1 MRKQNNMPL
10 SDIHRRKRG
19 KNYFSLAV
27 IVAFIMGLFYLTML
41 KVGGA

>member
-1 MRKQNNMPL
+1 MPL

-19 KNYFSLAV
+19 KNFFALAV
-27 IVAFIMGLFYLTML
+27 IIAFIMGLFYLTML